1 METNKNNKSR
11 TEEIEYLNDYL
22 KFFCSPLAQKI
33 FLSLDG
39 EGNHVKYL
47 QEIIKSKSRGKT
59 NEYLSKLEKVGFVER
74 GTGKRALTPIGNAV
88 KIKFDEFIKQLLAIK
103 RNKTYWETHLINI
116 PDKFLPYLYVFH
128 DADIISTT
136 LDDNMKVSKTVE
148 NGVVKSNH
156 FYAVISGYSENYGKI
171 VENILKHDGKAE
183 IIMSRNLYDV
193 LSRETKTEIEKVM
206 KNYKNMRIYL
216 SEDFD
221 KFTMLFTDKEV
232 FLFLFQKNGNI
243 EWDEFL
249 HSKNEDAVILARKI
263 FEFYKEKSSEIKYK
277 YEHKDKY

>member
-1 METNKNNKSR
+1 MENNKNNKSQ

-33 FLSLDG
+33 FVSLDS
-39 EGNHVKYL
+39 EGNYVKYL
-47 QEIIKSKSRGKT
+47 HETTKSKSRGKT
-59 NEYLSKLEKVGFVER
+59 NECLNKLENIGFVER
-74 GTGKRALTPIGNAV
+74 GTGKRVLNPIGNV
-88 KIKFDEFIKQLLAIK
+88 IKIKFDEFIKLLLAIK

-116 PDKFLPYLYVFH
+116 PDRFLPYLYVFH

-136 LDDNMKVSKTVE
+136 LDDNMKVSKIVE
-148 NGVVKSNH
+148 NGVIKSDH

-171 VENILKHDGKAE
+171 VENMLKHNYKVE
-183 IIMSRNLYDV
+183 ITINRNLYDNV
-193 LSRETKTEIEKVM
+193 LSRETKTEIEKMM
-206 KNYKNMRIYL
+206 KNYKNARIYL

-232 FLFLFQKNGNI
+232 FLFLFKKNGNI

-249 HSKNEDAVILARKI
+249 HSKNEESVILAREI
-263 FEFYKEKSSEIKYK
+263 FEFYKEKATEI
-277 YEHKDKY
+277 